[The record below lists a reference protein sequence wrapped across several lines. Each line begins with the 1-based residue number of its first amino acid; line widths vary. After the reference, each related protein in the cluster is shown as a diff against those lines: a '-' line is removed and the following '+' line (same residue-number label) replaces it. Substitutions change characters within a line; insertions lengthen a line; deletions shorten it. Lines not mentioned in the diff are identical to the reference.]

1 MGCEASWLFQGGVR
15 VWQGGQ
21 KTCTQPRSLQ
31 VSWFPVLSPFLNVST
46 HIQAGMLRLG
56 SVPAL
61 RTVPVLAT
69 GLPMWA
75 FLKDPQRF
83 LVGFT
88 PLELAVV
95 PLLEGTLGQP

>member
-1 MGCEASWLFQGGVR
+1 
-15 VWQGGQ
+15 
-21 KTCTQPRSLQ
+21 
-31 VSWFPVLSPFLNVST
+31 
-46 HIQAGMLRLG
+46 MLRLG

-61 RTVPVLAT
+61 RTFPVLAT

-88 PLELAVV
+88 PLELV